1 MKALDL
7 SELERKTT
15 SRVHRARGREG
26 TRATDPPL
34 VGLPPV
40 SVSYEMAEMKRP
52 IATIATAIPRLRST
66 LLPIITL
73 PVWRGTKLD
82 GVMRAGEIQIEP
94 KETGRGSGE
103 EIAAGLGNE
112 SARKAVALGALSTLN
127 ERNATQQEVAAAG

>member
-1 MKALDL
+1 MPFLEMNLMTHLSQRSQAEQQPFSTLRSLRIFSSPMKALDL

-73 PVWRGTKLD
+73 PV
-82 GVMRAGEIQIEP
+82 
-94 KETGRGSGE
+94 
-103 EIAAGLGNE
+103 
-112 SARKAVALGALSTLN
+112 
-127 ERNATQQEVAAAG
+127 